1 MHIIDKEGNIIEGQ
15 VLSPEELEILTE
27 LSTGGINAVTTGY
40 IPERDESKIAYMLIS
55 KYLISRRPQTDVGD
69 QEA

>member
-27 LSTGGINAVTTGY
+27 LSTGGINAVTSGY
-40 IPERDESKIAYMLIS
+40 TPEREERKIAQMLIS
-55 KYLISRRPQTDVGD
+55 KYFIARRPQSALDD
-69 QEA
+69 PEA